1 MLQPKVYIKKL
12 NVVREV
18 GMIDFYNKQVL
29 TYVMGV
35 RARSNKV
42 IYSFEDVEFMENT
55 GMKDKNGKYIYVGDI
70 VKFDDEFPTWDY
82 EGEIS
87 ACDGFNVAIVTK
99 EKNFIT
105 LTNFQADDGGLE
117 EMLYTRDL
125 IISELNFED
134 FEVIGNRYENE
145 ELVQ

>member
-1 MLQPKVYIKKL
+1 MMKQPKVYIKSLK
-12 NVVREV
+12 
-18 GMIDFYNKQVL
+18 MVL
-29 TYVMGV
+29 SV
-35 RARSNKV
+35 KV
-42 IYSFEDVEFMENT
+42 INYHEKTVEVYFNDNGDNVPYNFDEVELIENT
-55 GMKDKNGKYIYVGDI
+55 GIKDKNGKYIYVGDI

-82 EGEIS
+82 EGELS

-117 EMLYTRDL
+117 EMLFTRDL

-134 FEVIGNRYENE
+134 FEVIGNIYENKDLLE
-145 ELVQ
+145 G